1 MSSRNIVRTNCVD
14 FNAYKPER
22 PKNKEEGGNRGKVGG
37 GGVDI

>member
-22 PKNKEEGGNRGKVGG
+22 PKNKEEGGKEREGG
-37 GGVDI
+37 GGGS